1 MKNDGVLIELEG
13 RSVRLRFSINTFC
26 DLEDNTGLS
35 LNEIFD
41 RLKDSP
47 RLSFIR
53 QCYFVALAE
62 ADPTMTIK
70 KAGDLIGELSLQKAA
85 ELLGQAMAA
94 AFPTDDAKTPG
105 GKSTGANPNPPQAGT
120 GTSS

>member
-26 DLEDNTGLS
+26 DLEDDTGLS
-35 LNEIFD
+35 LKEMFD
-41 RLKDSP
+41 QLKAKP

-53 QCYFVALAE
+53 KCYFVALAE
-62 ADPTMTIK
+62 ADPTMTIQ
-70 KAGDLIGELSLQKAA
+70 KAGDLIGEISLQKAA

-94 AFPTDDAKTPG
+94 AFPADDGKTPG
-105 GKSTGANPNPPQAGT
+105 GKSTGANPKTPQAGT

>member
-13 RSVRLRFSINTFC
+13 RSLRLRFSINAFC
-26 DLEDNTGLS
+26 DLEDQTGLS

-41 RLKDSP
+41 QLKDRP

-53 QCYFVALAE
+53 QCYFCGLNE
-62 ADPTMTIK
+62 ADPAITLA
-70 KAGDLIGELSLQKAA
+70 KAGELIGELSLQKAA

-94 AFPTDDAKTPG
+94 AFPTDDAKKPD
-105 GKSTGANPNPPQAGT
+105 GKSTGANPKTPQAGT